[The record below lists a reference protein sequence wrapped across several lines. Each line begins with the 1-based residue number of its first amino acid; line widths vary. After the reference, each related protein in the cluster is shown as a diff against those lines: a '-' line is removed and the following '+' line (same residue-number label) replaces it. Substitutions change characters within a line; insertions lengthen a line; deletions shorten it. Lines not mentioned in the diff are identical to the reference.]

1 MLNLIASDISEQKQ
15 VEVHDVPSDA
25 EVREVLDAIVRQME
39 LPPNDVEGR
48 PLLYQALLPREGRHL
63 RGDEK
68 IGDALQQGDRI
79 VLQPNIEAGGEA
91 GDKAGGR

>member
-1 MLNLIASDISEQKQ
+1 MLKLIASDISEQKQ
-15 VEVHDVPSDA
+15 VEVQDIPSDA
-25 EVREVLDAIVRQME
+25 DVQEVLDAIVRQME

-68 IGDALQQGDRI
+68 IGDVLQQNDRI
-79 VLQPNIEAGGEA
+79 ILQPNIEAGGEL
-91 GDKAGGR
+91 GGR